1 VESRL
6 VVTIDGR
13 GAQTGARDVN
23 TAVDSVRR
31 NARDM
36 TQQLESSFG
45 RLKQSLFSV
54 QGAIAGIGIG
64 DFVRRSIQSFV
75 EFERGLA
82 NVGKTTDI
90 AGQQLQDLGK
100 QIIDMSKRI
109 PVARS
114 ELLNIAASAGQLGV
128 EGSANILKFTETIAR
143 LGFASN
149 LSGDEAA
156 TILARVINVA
166 GESIDTVD
174 KLASSIVYLGRTSA
188 ASESEIAKMVIE
200 LSKGTAQFKV
210 TSANLVG
217 LGTAMRELGQQP
229 ELARSSIL
237 RTFLELKSATDTG
250 GESLK
255 TLAMLTGMTG
265 EQFKKTFQQD
275 AFSAFMAFI
284 GGLKSVIEQGGN
296 AEQVLASLGLNGT
309 EINAVLPLLAVNYD
323 RVTER
328 VQQANKAYQENADLN
343 KVSQKAFDTT
353 AGKIQ
358 LLKNAFDE
366 LLRKVGAEAPPAF
379 NNLLD
384 KLIAFSSSD
393 AAVVF
398 GKALG
403 AVLQFIADNA
413 DLLAIALAGLAINR
427 TIGLFVTLGKVG
439 MDVVRVLRIGTI
451 EAIANAAA
459 NTQAARAMVASQ
471 AAANLYVGTAGR
483 AAAATG
489 SLSLAARAGAIG
501 TNLLNAALGL
511 LGINGPAVA
520 SGFTRIATTIGGL
533 LTRFA
538 SLQSV
543 GMIAGVAMRGLSV
556 AVGGLGV
563 AFEILIGPVG
573 WVILAVTALI
583 ATYQLLKDKIVDIGP
598 LHASVANVIQATWN
612 VVTQRVGDSV
622 RALGEW
628 ISTGFSQATDIASQA
643 FAALSERASAVWDS
657 IRQAVSDTFASIK
670 EAIGT
675 ALNDAAAYF
684 GNLLEPVASVFSGIY
699 DSVKSA
705 MQSVGEYI
713 DAAVQS
719 ITGIFQSMYDS
730 VTGMF
735 SGLKTYVAD
744 VFSGVIEYFG
754 GLVDDIVGEANRL
767 QKETDAAKSGSTSGK
782 AADAAGKGVKVSD
795 TAFGPQL
802 PKSTGFKVDLP
813 GLQTQTNKSGRGG
826 SSTKSLS
833 DELRSLSQ
841 NSAQNAQES
850 GLDELGKR
858 LADVDKAV
866 KESVGSYDKLS
877 AAQRK
882 NVDDTKAQITHNFEL
897 EQSNKQRMDDQNKL
911 AQLIEQ
917 TRTPQENYNLAIA
930 ELNRLQPTTAEGYEA
945 IRRKAA
951 DLRAE
956 LEYQDPVLR
965 ENQRLIE
972 QFNGNF
978 ESTFKGG
985 LKSILTKGKDG
996 WKDMLSGFKNLWLDT
1011 VTEIA
1016 SRPIMDALLG
1026 QKSTIFGGR
1035 SGGLLGGIV
1044 GQLFGGGGGLL
1055 GDNQQQ
1061 QQQSQLPWLN
1071 TPANDNFGQDQG
1083 GAFAD
1088 AFGQQSSGSSG
1099 FLGMLGNLFSPS
1111 GTAGGGFMSRLG
1123 GLFSSLTSGLSGIFS
1138 NIGSIFSGILGGG
1151 SGGGFGGIINMVSGL
1166 FGGGQQK
1173 QQQALPWLDPDKSNF
1188 GQNQGAALADTFSEQ
1203 SAGSSG
1209 FLGML
1214 GNLFSAS
1221 GAGGG
1226 FLSNLGGLFSSLTSG
1241 LSGAFSGIGGL
1252 VSGLFGGG
1260 GFGGGGGI
1268 MSLISTGLSL
1278 FGGFFADGGSVS
1290 AHTPIIVGERGPE
1303 LFIPPVNGEI
1313 ISNDVFSKASKA
1325 ANDNL
1330 PRDMS
1335 KDIVTLML
1343 AGRFGGFRADGGSV
1357 VAGMS
1362 YAGGERGRELF
1373 IPKNSGGSSSNDNN
1387 AQQGDNITVQ
1397 MNITTQDAGSF
1408 RRSQGQIAAD
1418 AARAINRAKR
1428 NL

>member
-23 TAVDSVRR
+23 TAIDSVRR
-31 NARDM
+31 NARDL
-36 TQQLESSFG
+36 TQQLDSSFG

-90 AGQQLQDLGK
+90 AGQELQDLGK
-100 QIIDMSKRI
+100 QIIEMSKSI
-109 PVARS
+109 PVARN

-128 EGSANILKFTETIAR
+128 EGSANILKFTEVIAR

-149 LSGDEAA
+149 LSGEEAA

-210 TSANLVG
+210 ASANLVG
-217 LGTAMRELGQQP
+217 LGTAMREFGQQP
-229 ELARSSIL
+229 ELARSAIL
-237 RTFLELKSATDTG
+237 RTFLELKNATDQG
-250 GESLK
+250 GQQLK
-255 TLAMLTGMTG
+255 TLSMLTGMTG
-265 EQFKKTFQQD
+265 DQFKKSFQED
-275 AFSAFMAFI
+275 AFGAFMAFI
-284 GGLKSVIEQGGN
+284 AGLKSVIEQGGN
-296 AEQVLASLGLNGT
+296 AQQVLASLGLNGT

-323 RVTER
+323 RVAER
-328 VQQANKAYQENADLN
+328 VKEANKAYQENVDLN

-358 LLKNAFDE
+358 LMKNAFDE
-366 LLRKVGAEAPPAF
+366 FLRKVGAEAAPAF

-384 KLIAFSSSD
+384 KLIAFASSD
-393 AAVVF
+393 SAIIF

-403 AVLQFIADNA
+403 AVLQLIADNA
-413 DLLAIALAGLAINR
+413 DLLAIALTALAVNR
-427 TIGLFVTLGKVG
+427 TITFFVTLATVG
-439 MDVVRVLRIGTI
+439 ANAVRVLRAGTVAAI
-451 EAIANAAA
+451 ENAAA
-459 NTQAARAMVASQ
+459 NTAAARAMAASQ
-471 AAANLYVGTAGR
+471 AAANLYIGTAGR
-483 AAAATG
+483 AAVATG
-489 SLSLAARAGAIG
+489 ALSVGARAAAVG
-501 TNLLNAALGL
+501 TYLLNTALGL

-520 SGFTRIATTIGGL
+520 TAFTQMAGTVGGL

-543 GMIAGVAMRGLSV
+543 SMIAGIAVRGLSV
-556 AVGGLGV
+556 AVGGLGI
-563 AFEILIGPVG
+563 AFEILLGPIG
-573 WVILAVTALI
+573 WVVLAITGLI
-583 ATYQLLKDKIVDIGP
+583 ALYQLYKDKMVDIGP
-598 LHASVANVIQATWN
+598 LHATVGNIIQATWN
-612 VVTQRVGDSV
+612 VVTQRVGDSI
-622 RALGEW
+622 RSLGEW
-628 ISTGFSQATDIASQA
+628 ISSGFSQASDIASQA
-643 FAALSERASAVWDS
+643 FSALSERARAVWDS
-657 IRQAVSDTFASIK
+657 ISQTVSETFTSIK

-675 ALNDAAAYF
+675 ALDEAGAYF
-684 GNLLEPVASVFSGIY
+684 GNLLEPVTSVFSGIY
-699 DSVKSA
+699 DAVQSA

-713 DAAVQS
+713 SAAVDS

-767 QKETDAAKSGSTSGK
+767 QKETDAAKNGSSAGK
-782 AADAAGKGVKVSD
+782 AADAAKGVKVSD
-795 TAFGPQL
+795 TPYGPQL

-813 GLQTQTNKSGRGG
+813 GLQTQTSKSGSGG
-826 SSTKSLS
+826 SSTRSLA
-833 DELRSLSQ
+833 DELSNLSQ
-841 NSAQNAQES
+841 NSQRQAQES

-858 LADVDKAV
+858 LYEVDKAV

-882 NVDDTKAQITHNFEL
+882 NVDDTKAQITRNFEL
-897 EQSNKQRMDDQNKL
+897 EQSNKQRIDDQQKL
-911 AQLIEQ
+911 AQIIEQ
-917 TRTPQENYNLAIA
+917 TRTPQEQYNQAMA
-930 ELNRLQPTTAEGYEA
+930 ELARIQPTTAEGYEA

-951 DLRAE
+951 ELRAE

-965 ENQRLIE
+965 ENQRLLE

-978 ESTFKGG
+978 ENTFKSG
-985 LKSILTKGKDG
+985 LYSVFTKGKAG
-996 WKDMLSGFKNLWLDT
+996 FKDMLDGFKNLYFET
-1011 VTEIA
+1011 ITELA
-1016 SRPIMDALLG
+1016 SRPILDALLG
-1026 QKSTIFGGR
+1026 QKTTPYGGR
-1035 SGGLLGGIV
+1035 SGGLLGDFMKQV
-1044 GQLFGGGGGLL
+1044 FGGGGGLL
-1055 GDNQQQ
+1055 DNKPQ

-1071 TPANDNFGQDQG
+1071 TPANDNFGQEQG

-1088 AFGQQSSGSSG
+1088 AFGQQSAGSGG
-1099 FLGMLGNLFSPS
+1099 FLGMLSNLFSPS
-1111 GTAGGGFMSRLG
+1111 GAAGGGFMSRLG
-1123 GLFSSLTSGLSGIFS
+1123 GLFSSLTSGLSGVFNNLFSIIGGIF
-1138 NIGSIFSGILGGG
+1138 GGGGG
-1151 SGGGFGGIINMVSGL
+1151 SGGGFGGILNLVSGL
-1166 FGGGQQK
+1166 FGGGQQQK
-1173 QQQALPWLDPDKSNF
+1173 QQALPWLDPDKSNF
-1188 GQNQGAALADTFSEQ
+1188 GQNQGAALADTFSQET
-1203 SAGSSG
+1203 AGSSG

-1214 GNLFSAS
+1214 GNLFSPS

-1241 LSGAFSGIGGL
+1241 LSGIFSGVGGL
-1252 VSGLFGGG
+1252 FSGLFGGG
-1260 GFGGGGGI
+1260 GGGGGI

-1278 FGGFFADGGSVS
+1278 FGGFFADGGAVD
-1290 AHTPIIVGERGPE
+1290 ARRPIVVGERGPE
-1303 LFIPPVNGEI
+1303 LFIPPVNGQI
-1313 ISNDVFSKASKA
+1313 ISNDVFQKAFDA

-1335 KDIVTLML
+1335 QDIVTLML
-1343 AGRFGGFRADGGSV
+1343 AGKFGGFRADGGSV
-1357 VAGMS
+1357 IAGMS

-1373 IPKNSGGSSSNDNN
+1373 IPKNGGSSSNDNN
-1387 AQQGDNITVQ
+1387 ASGGGDNITVQ
-1397 MNITTQDAGSF
+1397 MNITTQDAASF
-1408 RRSQGQIAAD
+1408 RRSQGQIASD

>member
-1 VESRL
+1 MESRL

-23 TAVDSVRR
+23 AAVDSVRN
-31 NARDM
+31 NARNM
-36 TQQLESSFG
+36 TQQLDSSFG

-90 AGQQLQDLGK
+90 AGQQLQDMGK
-100 QIIDMSKRI
+100 QIIAMSQRL

-128 EGSANILKFTETIAR
+128 EGSANILKFTEVIAR

-188 ASESEIAKMVIE
+188 ASESEIAHMVIE

-210 TSANLVG
+210 SSANLVG
-217 LGTAMRELGQQP
+217 LGTAMREFGQQP
-229 ELARSSIL
+229 ELARSAIL
-237 RTFLELKSATDTG
+237 RTFLTLKNATDMG
-250 GESLK
+250 GQQLK
-255 TLAMLTGMTG
+255 TLSMLTGMTG
-265 EQFKKTFQQD
+265 DQFKKSFQED
-275 AFSAFMAFI
+275 AFGAFMVFI

-296 AEQVLASLGLNGT
+296 AAQVLNSIGLNGT

-323 RVTER
+323 RVSER
-328 VQQANKAYQENADLN
+328 VQQANKAYQENVDLN
-343 KVSQKAFDTT
+343 NVSQKAFDTT

-366 LLRKVGAEAPPAF
+366 LLRKVGAEAAPAF
-379 NNLLD
+379 NELLD

-393 AAVVF
+393 AAIVF

-403 AVLQFIADNA
+403 AVLQLIADNA
-413 DLLAIALAGLAINR
+413 DILAIALAGLAINR
-427 TIGLFVTLGKVG
+427 TIGFFVTLATVG
-439 MDVVRVLRIGTI
+439 ANAVRVLRAGTVAAL
-451 EAIANAAA
+451 ENAAA
-459 NTQAARAMVASQ
+459 NTAAARAMAASQ
-471 AAANLYVGTAGR
+471 AAANLYIGTAGR
-483 AAAATG
+483 AAVATG

-501 TNLLNAALGL
+501 TYALNTALGL

-520 SGFTRIATTIGGL
+520 SAFSSIGTTIGGL

-543 GMIAGVAMRGLSV
+543 SMIAGIAMRGLTV
-556 AVGGLGV
+556 AAGGLGI
-563 AFEILIGPVG
+563 ALEILAGPVG
-573 WVILAVTALI
+573 WVILAITALI
-583 ATYQLLKDKIVDIGP
+583 AAYQLLKDKMVDLGP
-598 LHASVANVIQATWN
+598 LHASVGNIIQATWN
-612 VVTQRVGDSV
+612 VVTQRVGDSI
-622 RALGEW
+622 RSLSAWIGE
-628 ISTGFSQATDIASQA
+628 GFSQASDIASQA
-643 FAALSERASAVWDS
+643 FSALADRASSVWDS
-657 IRQAVSDTFASIK
+657 ISQTVSETFSAIK

-675 ALNDAAAYF
+675 ALDDAGAYF
-684 GNLLEPVASVFSGIY
+684 ANLLEPVTSVFSGIY
-699 DSVKSA
+699 DAVQSA

-713 DAAVQS
+713 SAAVDS
-719 ITGIFQSMYDS
+719 ITSIFQTMYDS
-730 VTGMF
+730 VTGIF
-735 SGLKTYVAD
+735 SGLKDYVAD
-744 VFSGVIEYFG
+744 VFSGVISYFS

-767 QKETDAAKSGSTSGK
+767 QKETDEAKNGSSAGK
-782 AADAAGKGVKVSD
+782 AADAAKGVKVSD
-795 TAFGPQL
+795 TPYGPQL
-802 PKSTGFKVDLP
+802 PKSSGFKVDLP
-813 GLQTQTNKSGRGG
+813 ALQSQSGKSGRG
-826 SSTKSLS
+826 SSTRSLG
-833 DELRSLSQ
+833 DELKNLSQ
-841 NSAQNAQES
+841 NAQQQAQEA

-858 LADVDKAV
+858 LYEVDKAV
-866 KESVGSYDKLS
+866 KESAGSYDKLS
-877 AAQRK
+877 AAQKK
-882 NVDDTKAQITHNFEL
+882 NVDDTKAQITQNFQL
-897 EQSNKQRMDDQNKL
+897 EQSNKQRIDDQNTL
-911 AQLIEQ
+911 SQLIEQ

-930 ELNRLQPTTAEGYEA
+930 ELNRLQPTTAEGFEA

-965 ENQRLIE
+965 ENQRLLE
-972 QFNGNF
+972 QFNSGF
-978 ESTFKGG
+978 ESTFKDG
-985 LKSILTKGKDG
+985 LKAVFTKGKDG

-1011 VTEIA
+1011 MTEITA
-1016 SRPIMDALLG
+1016 RPIMDALLG
-1026 QKSTIFGGR
+1026 QKTTPYGGR
-1035 SGGLLGGIV
+1035 NGGLLGGIMS
-1044 GQLFGGGGGLL
+1044 QIIGGGGGLL
-1055 GDNQQQ
+1055 GGKPQ

-1071 TPANDNFGQDQG
+1071 TPANDNFGQEQG

-1088 AFGQQSSGSSG
+1088 AFGQQSAGSGG

-1111 GTAGGGFMSRLG
+1111 GSAGGGFLSRLG

-1138 NIGSIFSGILGGG
+1138 NIGSIFSSLFGGGGG

-1173 QQQALPWLDPDKSNF
+1173 QQALPWLDPDKSDF
-1188 GQNQGAALADTFSEQ
+1188 GQNQGATMADVFSEQ

-1214 GNLFSAS
+1214 GNLFSPS

-1241 LSGAFSGIGGL
+1241 LSGIFSGVGGL
-1252 VSGLFGGG
+1252 FSGLFGGG
-1260 GFGGGGGI
+1260 GGGGGI

-1290 AHTPIIVGERGPE
+1290 ARTPIIVGERGPE
-1303 LFIPPVNGEI
+1303 LFIPPVDGEI

-1330 PRDMS
+1330 PPEMS
-1335 KDIVTLML
+1335 KNIVSLMM
-1343 AGRFGGFRADGGSV
+1343 AGGFGGFRANGGSV
-1357 VAGMS
+1357 TAGMS

-1373 IPKNSGGSSSNDNN
+1373 IPKNTSGSSSNDNN
-1387 AQQGDNITVQ
+1387 DSSGGDNITVQ
-1397 MNITTQDAGSF
+1397 MNITTQDAASF